1 MSILDPNTPS
11 STETDDPVFRALAS
25 PFRRS
30 LMDALRDGPLTTG
43 SLCAAFPAQDRC
55 TVMQHLGV
63 LTDAGLVVAERRGR
77 ERWNH
82 LNTLPIRRIQDRWIA
97 PHAARAVD
105 KLSDLDRRLGG

>member
-1 MSILDPNTPS
+1 MSIQDQALADLDP
-11 STETDDPVFRALAS
+11 DDLVFRALAS
-25 PFRRS
+25 GLRRR
-30 LMDALRDGPLTTG
+30 LLDALRDGPRTTG
-43 SLCAAFPAQDRC
+43 ALCAAFPALDRC

-63 LTDAGLVVAERRGR
+63 LTEAGLVLVERKGR

-105 KLSDLDRRLGG
+105 RLARLEEGLSG